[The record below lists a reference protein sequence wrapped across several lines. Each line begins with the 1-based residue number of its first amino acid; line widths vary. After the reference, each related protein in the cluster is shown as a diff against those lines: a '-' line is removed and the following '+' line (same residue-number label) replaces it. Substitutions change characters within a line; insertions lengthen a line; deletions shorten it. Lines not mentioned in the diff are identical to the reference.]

1 MGLVKYI
8 SNLFTKKITDVSSK
22 EKPKSLPTVKS
33 DVKKYL
39 SKNDVYDTLQEIK
52 KEYANIMFDDEDMI
66 DSILAGYNMFI
77 AGESLRRLNVGISSS
92 DVKDICSWLSGRC
105 SYLNRSRKAMSIGIT
120 HGIWISSGVCGHR
133 GSDKKHDK
141 FNGKKFPLK
150 EGLSYYGKTYFPGHD
165 RYCRCGYKTC
175 EPINN

>member
-52 KEYANIMFDDEDMI
+52 KEYANIMFDDDDMI
-66 DSILAGYNMFI
+66 DSILAGYNMRI
-77 AGESLRRLNVGISSS
+77 AGDSLRRINAGISSS
-92 DVKDICSWLSGRC
+92 DVKDISAWLSGWC
-105 SYLNRSRKAMSIGIT
+105 SYLNSSRRAISLGFT
-120 HGIWISSGVCGHR
+120 HGIWVSSGCCGYR
-133 GSDKKHDK
+133 GRDKKHDK

-150 EGLSYYGKTYFPGHD
+150 DGFSYYGKTYYPGSQ
-165 RYCRCGYKTC
+165 RYCRCGYKSYN
-175 EPINN
+175 P